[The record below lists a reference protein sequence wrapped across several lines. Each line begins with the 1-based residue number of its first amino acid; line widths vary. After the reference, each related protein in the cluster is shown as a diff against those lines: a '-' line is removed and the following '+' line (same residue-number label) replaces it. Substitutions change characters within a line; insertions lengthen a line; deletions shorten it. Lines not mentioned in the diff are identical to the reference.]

1 MTILESVRRRDE
13 ELRAESEVAI
23 KPLLEEIVGY
33 LKEKRSTRFSTF
45 GNEYEY
51 EWVFKFEPL
60 TDYQMD
66 ALEEKVKELLEDSE
80 NPGTWVEVSRY
91 WHPENAYLIGGFCEK
106 KKKGLF
112 SKKNPYDLLLVRI
125 RRLHWLLNKFKRNP
139 H

>member
-13 ELRAESEVAI
+13 ELRAEAEVAI
-23 KPLLEEIVGY
+23 KPLVEEIDGY
-33 LKEKRSTRFSTF
+33 LKEKRPTRFSKF
-45 GNEYEY
+45 GYESEY

-66 ALEEKVKELLEDSE
+66 ALKEKVEALFEDSK
-80 NPGTWVEVSRY
+80 NPGTWVGVSRY
-91 WHPENAYLIGGFCEK
+91 CHPENAYLIGGFCEK

-125 RRLHWLLNKFKRNP
+125 RLAH
-139 H
+139 